1 MRKPC
6 VFYRAC
12 NSRNEKGMEI
22 GLSFVKHIIGTQGWK
37 IDVKSEKNA
46 GSSFTITIP
55 YTSQEMLN

>member
-1 MRKPC
+1 
-6 VFYRAC
+6 
-12 NSRNEKGMEI
+12 MEI